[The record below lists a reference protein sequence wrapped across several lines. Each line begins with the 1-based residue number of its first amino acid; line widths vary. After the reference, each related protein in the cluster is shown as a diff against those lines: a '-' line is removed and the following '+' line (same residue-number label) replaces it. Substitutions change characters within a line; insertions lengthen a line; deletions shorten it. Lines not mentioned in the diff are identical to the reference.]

1 MPLLGYVQY
10 KRNLPKDVLMK
21 KALAAA
27 LCSALI
33 IPGLVQIM
41 NQQVKKGL
49 VLLGAVLVLF
59 VMAVIAMY
67 ALLKSALSET
77 SLVNTKPEAILQRLG
92 SQDFSALWII
102 LGVFAVVWI
111 YSVLDAFWVGRKRDD
126 STKQDQQ

>member
-1 MPLLGYVQY
+1 
-10 KRNLPKDVLMK
+10 MK

-33 IPGLVQIM
+33 IPGLGQIM
-41 NQQVKKGL
+41 NQQVRKGL